1 MRSIENSKKSWDQ
14 LYDEYKTSGTFDPDN
29 LLHTGMS
36 RIKMNGGWRPPPL
49 TCPLSTAILKTR
61 RQQLAPLPP

>member
-36 RIKMNGGWRPPPL
+36 RIKMNGGWRPRP
-49 TCPLSTAILKTR
+49 
-61 RQQLAPLPP
+61 